1 MLEVMML
8 DDGAMRGSLRF
19 DADRVRRFT
28 SVEPRVISIHHLMQ
42 PERRRVEAYIER
54 AYAQAFNGKIR
65 RHYPTLMSVQDAA
78 GQIHGAVG
86 FRQAASGALF
96 LEQYLDEPIE
106 AAIDRKSGETVC
118 RSSVAEIGSLASES
132 AGASLFLFL
141 ALARHL
147 HHKGCTHAAATAT
160 RQLRRSFARVGFATE
175 TLTRADAGRLG
186 EGAADWGGY
195 YQRDPEVMVGAIAPA
210 LPALAQM
217 LMAEPPAVP
226 DIHSRLH
233 PAFGPELAQ

>member
-1 MLEVMML
+1 ML
-8 DDGAMRGSLRF
+8 DDGAPRGSLKF

-42 PERRRVEAYIER
+42 PERRRAEAYIEA
-54 AYAQAFNGKIR
+54 AYALAFNGTIR
-65 RHYPTLMSVQDAA
+65 HHYPTLMSVQD
-78 GQIHGAVG
+78 GQGRIHGAVG
-86 FRQAASGALF
+86 FRLADEGSLF

-106 AAIDRKSGETVC
+106 AAIARKSGETVS
-118 RSSVAEIGSLASES
+118 RPALAEIGSLASQS

-147 HHKGCTHAAATAT
+147 HQKGCTHAAATAT
-160 RQLRRSFARVGFATE
+160 RQLRRAFSRVGFATQA
-175 TLTRADAGRLG
+175 LTRAEPSRLG

-195 YQRDPEVMVGAIAPA
+195 YNRDPEVMVGAIAAA

-217 LMAEPPAVP
+217 LMVEPPRVA
-226 DIHSRLH
+226 DIRSRLH
-233 PAFGPELAQ
+233 PAWPSQVAQ